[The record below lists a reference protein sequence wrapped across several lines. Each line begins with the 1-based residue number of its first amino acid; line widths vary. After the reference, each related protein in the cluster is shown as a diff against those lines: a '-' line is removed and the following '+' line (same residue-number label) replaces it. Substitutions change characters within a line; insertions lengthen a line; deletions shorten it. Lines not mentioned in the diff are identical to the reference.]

1 MDVDLDNLS
10 VLAPAKRLAEQALT
24 ELLSPDPTVR
34 NAALEALRPR
44 DEDYGQ
50 VFSPEV
56 ADGVKQAT
64 ETAWQRL
71 SPPRVGPRTQ
81 LQLGCTLA
89 EHINQSGA
97 FPGGYK
103 RLEGQVQP
111 GRVWVLFRFAEPG
124 SRTGL
129 TFDGLV
135 YMGAERFAWFPKAW
149 RGVPT
154 A

>member
-97 FPGGYK
+97 FPGGFSTPFS
-103 RLEGQVQP
+103 G
-111 GRVWVLFRFAEPG
+111 GRRGPPENTG
-124 SRTGL
+124 RTPQTPHQKGV
-129 TFDGLV
+129 D
-135 YMGAERFAWFPKAW
+135 FP
-149 RGVPT
+149 VDLP
-154 A
+154 